1 MPTVSSPRSRRM
13 KTDKKQPARIDGN
26 ECLERY
32 LRDVRHYSVLSRV
45 SERALAQQIMESRTQ
60 WQEQLLEHLLH
71 IPLLLAW
78 MPRIYQGTVR
88 LTSLCRQGA
97 TPTMTEFKTTLQ
109 RLRALRDEMRHMVQ
123 EQDIPQTHTVAPL
136 QATMRE
142 LLQGLDWHPE
152 FLHQAWRKF
161 HTAMTRATVAGQY
174 RRATCYVA
182 LLGYSMEVL
191 CLLWHDLCRVYTV
204 MEQAKQ
210 EMVNHNLRLVISV
223 VYKFRYTGIPLSDLI
238 QDGNIGLMRAVD
250 NFDYRRDLKFST
262 YAIWWIR
269 QAIHRAGSLQSL
281 MRLPEYCRD
290 NMRRVHQV
298 LDAFIVEHGRTP
310 TPQEIAQRTDIPLE
324 RVAWS
329 LEHTPEQISI
339 DNPLPGKQWPLREL
353 LPDTRLTSSHEVLV
367 QHTLQRYTQDALACL
382 TPREAAVISRRFGL
396 GDHPV
401 ETLEQIGRD
410 LNISR
415 ERVRQITTTA
425 LDKLKQHKA
434 MLQACL
440 EQ

>member
-1 MPTVSSPRSRRM
+1 
-13 KTDKKQPARIDGN
+13 
-26 ECLERY
+26 
-32 LRDVRHYSVLSRV
+32 
-45 SERALAQQIMESRTQ
+45 
-60 WQEQLLEHLLH
+60 
-71 IPLLLAW
+71 
-78 MPRIYQGTVR
+78 
-88 LTSLCRQGA
+88 
-97 TPTMTEFKTTLQ
+97 
-109 RLRALRDEMRHMVQ
+109 
-123 EQDIPQTHTVAPL
+123 
-136 QATMRE
+136 
-142 LLQGLDWHPE
+142 
-152 FLHQAWRKF
+152 
-161 HTAMTRATVAGQY
+161 
-174 RRATCYVA
+174 
-182 LLGYSMEVL
+182 
-191 CLLWHDLCRVYTV
+191 

-223 VYKFRYTGIPLSDLI
+223 VYKFRYSGMPLSDLI

-269 QAIHRAGSLQSL
+269 QAIHRASSAQSL

-290 NMRRVHQV
+290 NVRRVHQI

-310 TPQEIAQRTDIPLE
+310 TPQEIAQRTDISLE
-324 RVAWS
+324 RIAWS

-339 DNPLPGKQWPLREL
+339 DNPPPGKQWPLREL
-353 LPDTRLTSSHEVLV
+353 LPDTRLSGSHEVLI
-367 QHTLQRYTQDALACL
+367 QHTLQRYTQAALTCL

-396 GDHPV
+396 GDRPV

-410 LNISR
+410 LHISR

-425 LDKLKQHKA
+425 LEKLKQHKA

>member
-1 MPTVSSPRSRRM
+1 
-13 KTDKKQPARIDGN
+13 
-26 ECLERY
+26 
-32 LRDVRHYSVLSRV
+32 
-45 SERALAQQIMESRTQ
+45 
-60 WQEQLLEHLLH
+60 
-71 IPLLLAW
+71 
-78 MPRIYQGTVR
+78 
-88 LTSLCRQGA
+88 
-97 TPTMTEFKTTLQ
+97 MTEFKATLQ
-109 RLRALRDEMRHMVQ
+109 RLRTLRYEMHHIVQ
-123 EQDIPQTHTVAPL
+123 GQDILSVHSVASL

-142 LLQGLDWHPE
+142 LLQNLDWHPE
-152 FLHQAWRKF
+152 FLHQAWHKF

-174 RRATCYVA
+174 RRAMCYA
-182 LLGYSMEVL
+182 PTLGYTMEAL
-191 CLLWHDLCRVYTV
+191 HLLWQDLDRLYTV

-210 EMVNHNLRLVISV
+210 EMVNHNLRLVISI
-223 VYKFRYTGIPLSDLI
+223 VYKFRYTGMPLSDLI

-262 YAIWWIR
+262 YAVWWIR
-269 QAIHRAGSLQSL
+269 QAIHRATSAQSL

-290 NMRRVHQV
+290 NVRRVHQV
-298 LDAFIVEHGRTP
+298 LDTFIVEHGRNP

-339 DNPLPGKQWPLREL
+339 DNPLPGTQWPLREL
-353 LPDTRLTSSHEVLV
+353 LPDTRLSSSHEVLV
-367 QHTLQRYTQDALACL
+367 QHAIQRYTQDALACL

-396 GDHPV
+396 GDRPV

-410 LNISR
+410 LHISR